1 MFLQWI
7 CCCSDAGQCEGRF
20 HQRLWFY
27 LFENMNRAIDELY
40 FLCELESDLNQMK
53 EVLLILD
60 EAGVEFKD
68 LQMRVDAFDGI
79 TKASCLPQYP
89 IISAPVTS
97 SSSSSSSSRSIST
110 NDQKCCRPANAWE
123 VSSPTLIC
131 FYITSCLHQIA

>member
-1 MFLQWI
+1 
-7 CCCSDAGQCEGRF
+7 
-20 HQRLWFY
+20 
-27 LFENMNRAIDELY
+27 MNRAIDELY

>member
-7 CCCSDAGQCEGRF
+7 CCCSDAGHCKGRF

-68 LQMRVDAFDGI
+68 LQMRVDAFDRI

-97 SSSSSSSSRSIST
+97 SSSSSIST
-110 NDQKCCRPANAWE
+110 NDQNCCRPANAWE
-123 VSSPTLIC
+123 VNSPTLIC
-131 FYITSCLHQIA
+131 FYITSCLHQTA